1 MDIETIQLEAED
13 KMGKAIE
20 VLEGEAKGLRT
31 GRANPT
37 IIENV
42 KVECYGAF
50 CPLKE
55 VAAITAPDPRMLVV
69 KPYDVSVLKDI
80 DKAIQRADLGLN
92 PNSDGKLLRIN
103 IPPLSEER
111 RKKMAGTL
119 KDYAEKAK
127 VALRNIRRDANKSA
141 DAGQKDKSIT
151 EDDCKRCKDGIQ
163 ELIKAHEGRIAE
175 FLKKKSE
182 EILGG

>member
-1 MDIETIQLEAED
+1 MDIETIQLEAEE
-13 KMGKAIE
+13 KMGKAVE
-20 VLEGEAKGLRT
+20 VLEHEAKGLRT

-69 KPYDVSVLKDI
+69 KPYDVSVLKEI
-80 DKAIQRADLGLN
+80 DKAIQKADLGLN
-92 PNSDGKLLRIN
+92 PSSDGKLLRIN

-111 RKKMAGTL
+111 RKKMVGSL
-119 KDYAEKAK
+119 KDYTEKAK
-127 VALRNIRRDANKSA
+127 VALRNIRRDANKAA

-151 EDDCKRCKDGIQ
+151 EDDVKRCKDGIQ
-163 ELIKAHEGRIAE
+163 DLMKTYEGKVE
-175 FLKKKSE
+175 TYLKKKSE